1 MILVMKR
8 SLLLAALIGY
18 GLAAAGAD
26 GPQKELDR
34 LPKCPATR
42 ARAAHDWSQ
51 VGGRFLVSLPP
62 SCREEA
68 GRRFVHGGSRW
79 QCGTVTVEMVWG
91 MWGLGSFSESATKCA
106 ADVAG
111 LRVMVVREPPAK
123 GPHLVVWYP
132 IGEVHEPL
140 LSAWSDRTE
149 DLPIVEGIAFSG
161 KRVKTP
167 E

>member
-1 MILVMKR
+1 MSFESGAEVRRCASCFRI
-8 SLLLAALIGY
+8 SL
-18 GLAAAGAD
+18 
-26 GPQKELDR
+26 
-34 LPKCPATR
+34 
-42 ARAAHDWSQ
+42 
-51 VGGRFLVSLPP
+51 P

-91 MWGLGSFSESATKCA
+91 MWGLGSFSQSAAKCA

-123 GPHLVVWYP
+123 GAHLVVWYP
-132 IGEVHEPL
+132 IGDVHEPL